1 MNNEALVKI
10 VVKKVLDM
18 MNLKILLLVSGG
30 AVNVSQIFGALSSE
44 KLIKYDI
51 ACTEAGKKAV
61 PEKYILDMNC
71 NVLDSGKKLFKAIKE
86 DDLIFIPIMTRN
98 TLVKCALGIEDNLV
112 TTAIA
117 QALMM
122 NKNVVAI
129 KDSFDPKNPINM
141 SLGLTKNSV
150 YNDMILKYEKTLVNM
165 GMKFI
170 NSDEIGNV
178 IGKNRSFQN
187 FLEDNLSSD
196 NLLSDNLSSDNILTG
211 VLTKKDIIKSCENG
225 QVFIRKNAIITPLAE
240 EYILNEGIDVRY
252 C

>member
-1 MNNEALVKI
+1 
-10 VVKKVLDM
+10 
-18 MNLKILLLVSGG
+18 
-30 AVNVSQIFGALSSE
+30 
-44 KLIKYDI
+44 
-51 ACTEAGKKAV
+51 
-61 PEKYILDMNC
+61 
-71 NVLDSGKKLFKAIKE
+71 
-86 DDLIFIPIMTRN
+86 
-98 TLVKCALGIEDNLV
+98 
-112 TTAIA
+112 
-117 QALMM
+117 MM

-196 NLLSDNLSSDNILTG
+196 NILTG